1 MTITTHTTLKEYLTN
16 CKAASIDDLTQ
27 DQLFQWALSGQ
38 MGIESQ
44 VSYMLATNNQRGD
57 KPSLSSIEGGIR
69 KALNEGKQYTYVM
82 IEDETCDSGRT
93 DKINISL

>member
-1 MTITTHTTLKEYLTN
+1 MTITTHTTLKGYLTD
-16 CKAASIDDLTQ
+16 CKATNIDDLTQ

-57 KPSLSSIEGGIR
+57 KPTLSSIEEEIR
-69 KALNEGKQYTYVM
+69 KSLNEGKQYTYVVV
-82 IEDETCDSGRT
+82 EDETCDSGRT

>member
-1 MTITTHTTLKEYLTN
+1 MTITTHTTLEGYLTN
-16 CKAASIDDLTQ
+16 CKAASIDDLTR

-44 VSYMLATNNQRGD
+44 VSYMLATNNQRGN
-57 KPSLSSIEGGIR
+57 KPTLASVEEGIR
-69 KALNEGKQYTYVM
+69 KSLNEGKQYTYVM
-82 IEDETCDSGRT
+82 FEDETCDSGRT